1 MGVSPQRHGRGHVR
15 RGTAKISRFPLRT
28 GLRTHYTD
36 CPHAALSSD
45 LRRSRVVGTSFLS
58 FLPDPHPMTNP
69 HIPAGA
75 AFRTRCSF
83 SPPSAYSRCHSAPKP
98 RLPSPPRRW
107 RPRSQGRRHPA
118 LRLRGAHGPRSRLS
132 GRQRRLRWPDR
143 HAAQPHARGDVR
155 LYEGIFGGLERHR
168 YARIVPLRDERRSG

>member
-83 SPPSAYSRCHSAPKP
+83 LAALGLFALPLGAQTAPAVASATMASPIPRATPSSSPSSRCARTKIAAIRPPTPAPVAGSTC
-98 RLPSPPRRW
+98 RSTSRPRR
-107 RPRSQGRRHPA
+107 RPPLRRN
-118 LRLRGAHGPRSRLS
+118 
-132 GRQRRLRWPDR
+132 
-143 HAAQPHARGDVR
+143 
-155 LYEGIFGGLERHR
+155 FGGLERHR